1 MEHWGYVHICK
12 DPMILWLAALQ
23 LQVIFWQLGIHPVVH
38 LGWSW
43 MDVDSTTWG
52 VFVYSKIRVLHVTSC
67 HIVYIYIYISYGII
81 SPSYPHHLLPYHGR
95 PSSQVDS
102 PFVAKRSRRRNC
114 SWPRRWSYSPFCK
127 RRISST
133 WPSVARLVWGGY
145 NVANK
150 THSECTWLIGWDMI

>member
-1 MEHWGYVHICK
+1 MYIYVR
-12 DPMILWLAALQ
+12 ILWSFGSQ
-23 LQVIFWQLGIHPVVH
+23 PCSCRWFFGSLGFIQ
-38 LGWSW
+38 WC
-43 MDVDSTTWG
+43 TWG
-52 VFVYSKIRVLHVTSC
+52 DPGWMLIPPLGEYLFILKSEFYMSHHVTLC
-67 HIVYIYIYISYGII
+67 IYIYISYGII